1 MRASFIARPLAVK
14 EKKGNEMDKKIKF
27 SDKPAAQKIIYGAVI
42 AILCISAVVVG
53 ILSATLGSDGA
64 EKPPV
69 SDGTGEENKNPPAEE
84 TPKPEDTT
92 EQKLTLASPTVG
104 SMMKGHSHDM
114 PVFSDTLEEWR
125 VHTGIDISTEEAAE
139 VVAAADGTVSAMYD
153 DPLLGRTVE
162 ITHTQNIKTV
172 YSNLTVEDAAFVKVG
187 DTVKRGDRIGT
198 VGDTSISELA
208 DESHLHFEVKLSD
221 EAVNPLDYMTEETK
235 KESLGIS
242 EV

>member
-1 MRASFIARPLAVK
+1 
-14 EKKGNEMDKKIKF
+14 MDKKIKF

-53 ILSATLGSDGA
+53 ILSATLGKENPS

-69 SDGTGEENKNPPAEE
+69 TDGTGDGTHNQPSEEPPVDGN
-84 TPKPEDTT
+84 KPE
-92 EQKLTLASPTVG
+92 EKLTLSAPTVG
-104 SMMKGHSHDM
+104 IMMKGHSHEA

-125 VHTGIDISTEEAAE
+125 VHTGIDISTEDGAE
-139 VVAAADGTVSAMYD
+139 VFAAADGIVTAMYD
-153 DPLLGRTVE
+153 HALLGRTVE
-162 ITHTQNIKTV
+162 ISHASNVKTV

-187 DTVKRGDRIGT
+187 DEVKRGDRIGT

-208 DESHLHFEVKLSD
+208 DEPHLHFEVKLAD
-221 EAVNPLDYMTEETK
+221 EAVNPLDYMSEDTK
-235 KESLGIS
+235 KDSLGIT